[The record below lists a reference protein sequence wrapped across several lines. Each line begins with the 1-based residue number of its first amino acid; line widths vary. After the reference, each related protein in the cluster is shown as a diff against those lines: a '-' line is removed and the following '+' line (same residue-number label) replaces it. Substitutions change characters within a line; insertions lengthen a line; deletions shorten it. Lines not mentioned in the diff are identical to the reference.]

1 MKGSRRERSGS
12 RSGLIAGLLFAILV
26 LAAIL
31 AWQAQ
36 ASMRYQR
43 AGAEKTLRDYAM
55 LSADEFARRAVSEL
69 GYYGFY
75 PILTALRRDA
85 AKGRL
90 AAPEELQASADET
103 LRPAAELARDTFLY
117 DRSSRKLETRGPAPD
132 PAARAWWLERLAD
145 GVASAPR
152 DERYVTQHGVVAGK
166 LSSIVFGR
174 PAPGSDSS
182 LVGFVADEGA
192 FTRRFK
198 KVVERGPLFPRSLA
212 PETLQNDA
220 LFLQVIDPGGRQI
233 FRSGAPKEPY
243 LGVERPFGK
252 DYNGILDGFVI
263 RAAIDP
269 AAARSLIIGGLP
281 RSRLSFLLGLL
292 ALTAGLILTA
302 ILQLKRERALTQ
314 LRSDFVSR
322 VSHELRTPLTQ
333 IRMFAETLI
342 LNRVRSEEERRFS
355 LEIIDRESRR
365 LANLVENVL
374 RFSRYERGEDR
385 VEILP
390 QDIVPLVRQLLAD
403 FEPLLAGRQRL
414 SAKLPE
420 RAMALV
426 DEGALRQILLNL
438 LDNAAKYGPEGREIR
453 LEVETGPERIVV
465 SVEDEGPGIPSRERE
480 RVWERFYRLSR
491 DRESAVAGTGIG
503 LAVVGDLVRLQKGRA
518 WVEDGRGGGARF
530 AVELPAAPPPREAL
544 G

>member
-1 MKGSRRERSGS
+1 MKGVSRERSGS
-12 RSGLIAGLLFAILV
+12 RSGLIVGLLFAILV
-26 LAAIL
+26 LAAVL

-43 AGAEKTLRDYAM
+43 ATAEKALRDYAM

-75 PILTALRRDA
+75 PIVTALRRDTVR
-85 AKGRL
+85 GGL
-90 AAPEELQASADET
+90 TAPEGLRSSTDET
-103 LRPAAELARDTFLY
+103 LRPAADLVRDTFRY
-117 DRSSRKLETRGPAPD
+117 EISSKSFETRGPALEPH
-132 PAARAWWLERLAD
+132 ARAWCLERLAS
-145 GVASAPR
+145 GSASAPR
-152 DERYVTQHGVVAGK
+152 DEKYVTAYGDVAEK
-166 LSSIVFGR
+166 LLSIVFGR
-174 PAPGSDSS
+174 SAPGSEES
-182 LVGFVADEGA
+182 LIGFVADEGA
-192 FTRRFK
+192 FPARFR

-212 PETLQNDA
+212 RETLQNDA
-220 LFLQVIDPGGRQI
+220 LFLQVIDPAGREI

-263 RAAIDP
+263 HAAIDP
-269 AAARSLIIGGLP
+269 AAARSLITGGLP

-374 RFSRYERGEDR
+374 RFSRFERGEDR
-385 VEILP
+385 VETLP
-390 QDIVPLVRQLLAD
+390 QDVVPLVRQLLID
-403 FEPLLAGRQRL
+403 FEPLLNGRNRL

-420 RAMALV
+420 RAVALV

-438 LDNAAKYGPEGREIR
+438 LDNAAKYGPEGQEIR
-453 LEVETGPERIVV
+453 LEVEARPGRVV
-465 SVEDEGPGIPSRERE
+465 VLSVEDDGPGIPPPERD
-480 RVWERFYRLSR
+480 RVWERFYRLPR

-518 WVEDGRGGGARF
+518 WAEEGR
-530 AVELPAAPPPREAL
+530 
-544 G
+544 